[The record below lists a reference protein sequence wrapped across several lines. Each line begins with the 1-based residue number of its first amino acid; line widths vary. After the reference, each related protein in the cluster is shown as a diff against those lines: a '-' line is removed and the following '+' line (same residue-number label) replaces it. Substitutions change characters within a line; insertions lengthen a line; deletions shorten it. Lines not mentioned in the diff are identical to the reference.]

1 VSIKMFVLGRPGSG
15 KSHVAQLI
23 RDHAIGQ
30 GWTVEYIYDYKWL
43 QALFLEEI
51 RLNIPE
57 ERRSFR
63 PKGLEGCSGFDVVD
77 FSVLNLVL
85 QQIANEIRAQER
97 AAPVPKKLFVIEF
110 ARNSYLRALQ
120 LFGQDLLQD
129 AYLLYLQADFETCKA
144 RIHQRIGGGSELD
157 HYVSDDIMESYYK
170 TDDWGDE
177 LLREY
182 LDRLQNAGI
191 RMQTKEINNSGS
203 YLEINKEIGETTEQA
218 LSQDTEPI
226 SVVAQKTPQPKLEN
240 Q

>member
-1 VSIKMFVLGRPGSG
+1 MSIKVFVLGRPGSG

-23 RDHAIGQ
+23 RDLAISQ
-30 GWTVEYIYDYKWL
+30 DWTVEYIYDYKWL
-43 QALFLEEI
+43 QDLFLEEI

-57 ERRSFR
+57 ERRAFR
-63 PKGLEGCSGFDVVD
+63 PKGPEERSGFDVVD
-77 FSVLNLVL
+77 LSVLNLVL
-85 QQIANEIRAQER
+85 QRIANEIRRQER
-97 AAPVPKKLFVIEF
+97 EAPLPKKLFVIEF
-110 ARNSYLRALQ
+110 ARKSYLGALQ

-182 LDRLQNAGI
+182 LGQLQNAGI
-191 RMQTKEINNSGS
+191 RVQTREIDNSGS
-203 YLEINKEIGETTEQA
+203 YLEINKEIEDTTEQA
-218 LSQDTEPI
+218 LAQETEPI
-226 SVVAQKTPQPKLEN
+226 SVVTQKAPQPKLEK